1 MIVDYPQSAI
11 IYDARQLK
19 RNPTG
24 GESWSGFVGSSLD
37 PSRVGSRCQ
46 FGTIA
51 GEVVLGP
58 GSSISRARSCVGSGS
73 GSGSL
78 TRVGPGA
85 AGSHYPAVARLS
97 RVRGH
102 IFWCSCK
109 IKGGGI
115 APALSLMPSLF

>member
-1 MIVDYPQSAI
+1 MSSVIVDYPHSAI

-24 GESWSGFVGSSLD
+24 GESWSGFVGRSLD

-51 GEVVLGP
+51 GEVVPGP
-58 GSSISRARSCVGSGS
+58 GASISRARSGVGSGS

-78 TRVGPGA
+78 TRVGLEVT
-85 AGSHYPAVARLS
+85 GSHYPAVAQLS
-97 RVRGH
+97 RVRGR

-109 IKGGGI
+109 N
-115 APALSLMPSLF
+115 